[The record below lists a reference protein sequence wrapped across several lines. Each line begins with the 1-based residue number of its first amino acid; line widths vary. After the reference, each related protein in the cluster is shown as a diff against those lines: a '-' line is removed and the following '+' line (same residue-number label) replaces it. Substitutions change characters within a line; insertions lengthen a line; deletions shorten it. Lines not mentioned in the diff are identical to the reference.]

1 MVSAQVG
8 GQLNLYIE
16 SASGTRILKA
26 SHPIYWYGPG
36 GSSDG
41 VIANTPEKWNTILAS
56 GQGGRPGSKI
66 VVEFIPGANATL
78 DISDAVWILPVVV
91 NNQEQA
97 VGNSAAAGGIGNSNF
112 TNTYTIG
119 DVAVVAN
126 VPTTLAIYTAKEGVY
141 FNIGGVSATGAR
153 TFMSVENNA

>member
-8 GQLNLYIE
+8 GQLNIYVE
-16 SASGTRILKA
+16 SASGTRVLKS

-41 VIANTPEKWNTILAS
+41 VIANTPEKWNALYA
-56 GQGGRPGSKI
+56 QGVGGAPGSKI
-66 VVEFIPGANATL
+66 VFEFIAGANATL

-91 NNQEQA
+91 NGQEQA

-126 VPTTLAIYTAKEGVY
+126 VPTVLAIYTAKESVH
-141 FNIGGVSATGAR
+141 FNVGGMTATGSR
-153 TFMSVENNA
+153 CFLSVENNA